1 MAIITPKVQRIIDW
15 RESMSVMDEEMFFDI
30 MRMYLGELKTP
41 YNKQNLI
48 EGLSSFLR
56 KKENRDTLVSLLG
69 SGDLKILTVVKNIR
83 GCTAKKILAFIEGK
97 VQNPR
102 FLNDLNEHL
111 INLQER
117 LILYT
122 FTDKD
127 SGNKELRINP
137 MLEDDLLPLL
147 QTEILFE
154 QPGQETQ
161 AETDSFANKPQ
172 PPLLPQSACSLSPQF
187 LASFCSF
194 AISHPDLCKND
205 GSLKKHSLTEMQEV
219 FEGLGKSCLEKLTA
233 AFINLSIFCA
243 LEKGISV
250 DLDRLEN
257 FAAMEEKA
265 QYIYLATASVAHFP
279 RKTMQVNAQ
288 IFFCTLY
295 AIPTSGCTLV
305 QLTQLFL
312 LEKEK
317 VSGETASRFGRIL
330 SSASSGSAASASSS
344 ATSSSS
350 ATGPSGGESSL
361 LAELTDGNLVKALA
375 ESALEFS
382 LLCVC
387 GKDAEGNPLY
397 KRSSF
402 FNEETN
408 AASSNT
414 KVLSIDSAFS
424 VTLLPGLNL
433 HELLPFVHFMQIK
446 HYDTAAVFEINRAC
460 AIRAFDAG
468 FTPEK
473 ISLLLE
479 KHSSYKIQQNIQIS
493 LEEWYSSYKSAFLYK
508 GYVLKVKEEN
518 AQFIKNN
525 PVLSPYIM
533 EELSAGVFFLSFAD
547 DAKAQN
553 IIAKS
558 GLDFIGNMKLAPGQ
572 NRTLA
577 FLPLD
582 EPEKKIES
590 KEKKAP
596 VHKVDKDRQ
605 KAILDEL
612 KLQLDGMNLPLD
624 QKEGLLDRINRRI
637 VLNKSQLVGESV
649 RFEKVEAGGMDYTGK
664 IHVIESAIQNGGI
677 LEVVLDS
684 GNSVAGKP
692 VELNKKAPNAQL
704 ILELSSS
711 GEKICIPVSSAV
723 RIKKT
728 RRLLNLD

>member
-1 MAIITPKVQRIIDW
+1 MMAVITPKVQRIIDW

-41 YNKQNLI
+41 YNKQKLI

-69 SGDLKILTVVKNIR
+69 SGDLKILTLVKNIR
-83 GCTAKKILAFIEGK
+83 GCTAKKILTFMEGK

-117 LILYT
+117 LILYS

-127 SGNKELRINP
+127 SGTKELRINP

-154 QPGQETQ
+154 QSGQELNAGQDLQVNTLQ
-161 AETDSFANKPQ
+161 EKSQ
-172 PPLLPQSACSLSPQF
+172 QPLLPQSACSLSPQF

-219 FEGLGKSCLEKLTA
+219 FKGLGKSCLEKLTA
-233 AFINLSIFCA
+233 AFMNLSIFCA

-265 QYIYLATASVAHFP
+265 QYLYLVTASVAHFP

-295 AIPTSGCTLV
+295 AIPASGCTLV

-317 VSGETASRFGRIL
+317 VSGETSSRFGRIL
-330 SSASSGSAASASSS
+330 SSAASGSAA
-344 ATSSSS
+344 TSSSL
-350 ATGPSGGESSL
+350 ASGGESSL
-361 LAELTDGNLVKALA
+361 PPELTDGNLVKALA
-375 ESALEFS
+375 EAALEFS
-382 LLCVC
+382 ILCVC
-387 GKDAEGNPLY
+387 GKDLEGNPLY

-402 FNEETN
+402 FDEEKNAN
-408 AASSNT
+408 AANT

-479 KHSSYKIQQNIQIS
+479 KYSSYKIQQNIQIS
-493 LEEWYSSYKSAFLYK
+493 LEEWFSSYKSASLYK
-508 GYVLKVKEEN
+508 GYVLKVKEE
-518 AQFIKNN
+518 
-525 PVLSPYIM
+525 
-533 EELSAGVFFLSFAD
+533 
-547 DAKAQN
+547 
-553 IIAKS
+553 
-558 GLDFIGNMKLAPGQ
+558 
-572 NRTLA
+572 
-577 FLPLD
+577 
-582 EPEKKIES
+582 
-590 KEKKAP
+590 
-596 VHKVDKDRQ
+596 
-605 KAILDEL
+605 
-612 KLQLDGMNLPLD
+612 
-624 QKEGLLDRINRRI
+624 
-637 VLNKSQLVGESV
+637 
-649 RFEKVEAGGMDYTGK
+649 
-664 IHVIESAIQNGGI
+664 
-677 LEVVLDS
+677 
-684 GNSVAGKP
+684 
-692 VELNKKAPNAQL
+692 
-704 ILELSSS
+704 
-711 GEKICIPVSSAV
+711 
-723 RIKKT
+723 
-728 RRLLNLD
+728 

>member
-1 MAIITPKVQRIIDW
+1 MAVITPKVQRIIDW
-15 RESMSVMDEEMFFDI
+15 RESMATMDEVMFFDI
-30 MRMYLGELKTP
+30 MRMYLGEIKTP
-41 YNKQNLI
+41 YNKQKLI
-48 EGLSSFLR
+48 EDLSSFLR
-56 KKENRDTLVSLLG
+56 KKENRETLISLLG
-69 SGDLKILTVVKNIR
+69 SGDLKILTIVKTVR
-83 GCTAKKILAFIEGK
+83 DCTVSKILSFMEAKSQGA
-97 VQNPR
+97 R
-102 FLNDLNEHL
+102 FPNDLNEHI

-117 LILYT
+117 LILFS

-127 SGNKELRINP
+127 SGANELRINP
-137 MLEDDLLPLL
+137 LLEDELDPLL
-147 QTEILFE
+147 QTDILFSGSE
-154 QPGQETQ
+154 KAGLED
-161 AETDSFANKPQ
+161 EKPNS
-172 PPLLPQSACSLSPQF
+172 PLQKGAGESASTPCTLSPQF

-205 GSLKKHSLTEMQEV
+205 GSLKKHSLAEMQEV
-219 FEGLGKSCLEKLTA
+219 FRGLGKSCLEKLTA
-233 AFINLSIFCA
+233 AFTNLSIFCA

-250 DLDRLEN
+250 DLDRLES
-257 FAAMEEKA
+257 FASMEEKA
-265 QYIYLATASVAHFP
+265 QYLYLATASVAHFP
-279 RKTMQVNAQ
+279 RKTMQMNAQ

-295 AIPTSGCTLV
+295 AIPSSGCTLV

-317 VSGETASRFGRIL
+317 VAGETAGRFGRIL
-330 SSASSGSAASASSS
+330 FSAASS
-344 ATSSSS
+344 A
-350 ATGPSGGESSL
+350 APGNESSL
-361 LAELTDGNLVKALA
+361 PPELTDGSLVKALA
-375 ESALEFS
+375 DSALEFS

-387 GKDAEGNPLY
+387 GKDLDGNTLY

-402 FNEETN
+402 FDEEKN
-408 AASSNT
+408 AGSSST

-433 HELLPFVHFMQIK
+433 QELLPFIYFMQIK
-446 HYDTAAVFEINRAC
+446 HYDTAAVFEINRSG

-479 KHSSYKIQQNIQIS
+479 KYSSYKIQQNIQIS
-493 LEEWYSSYKSAFLYK
+493 LEEWYSSYKSASLYK

-525 PVLSPYIM
+525 PVLSPYIA

-547 DAKAQN
+547 DAKAQTV
-553 IIAKS
+553 IEKS

-572 NRTLA
+572 NRMLS

-590 KEKKAP
+590 KEKKEA
-596 VHKVDKDRQ
+596 VHKVDRDRQ
-605 KAILDEL
+605 KEILDAL
-612 KLQLDGMNLPLD
+612 KKELDGMNLHQD
-624 QKEGLLDRINRRI
+624 QREGLLDRINRKI

-677 LEVVLDS
+677 LEVELDGGQS
-684 GNSVAGKP
+684 LAGKP
-692 VELNKKAPNAQL
+692 LDLNKKTSDAKPGAL
-704 ILELSSS
+704 LLMELSSS

>member
-1 MAIITPKVQRIIDW
+1 
-15 RESMSVMDEEMFFDI
+15 
-30 MRMYLGELKTP
+30 
-41 YNKQNLI
+41 
-48 EGLSSFLR
+48 
-56 KKENRDTLVSLLG
+56 LV
-69 SGDLKILTVVKNIR
+69 
-83 GCTAKKILAFIEGK
+83 
-97 VQNPR
+97 
-102 FLNDLNEHL
+102 
-111 INLQER
+111 
-117 LILYT
+117 
-122 FTDKD
+122 
-127 SGNKELRINP
+127 
-137 MLEDDLLPLL
+137 
-147 QTEILFE
+147 
-154 QPGQETQ
+154 
-161 AETDSFANKPQ
+161 
-172 PPLLPQSACSLSPQF
+172 
-187 LASFCSF
+187 
-194 AISHPDLCKND
+194 
-205 GSLKKHSLTEMQEV
+205 
-219 FEGLGKSCLEKLTA
+219 
-233 AFINLSIFCA
+233 
-243 LEKGISV
+243 
-250 DLDRLEN
+250 
-257 FAAMEEKA
+257 
-265 QYIYLATASVAHFP
+265 TASVAHFP

-295 AIPTSGCTLV
+295 AIPSSGCTLV

-317 VSGETASRFGRIL
+317 VAGETSSRFGRIL
-330 SSASSGSAASASSS
+330 SSAASGSAA
-344 ATSSSS
+344 TSPSL
-350 ATGPSGGESSL
+350 ASGGESSL
-361 LAELTDGNLVKALA
+361 PPELTDGNLVKALA
-375 ESALEFS
+375 EAALEFS
-382 LLCVC
+382 ILCVC
-387 GKDAEGNPLY
+387 GKDLEGNPLY

-402 FNEETN
+402 FDEETN

-479 KHSSYKIQQNIQIS
+479 KYSSYKIQQNIQIS
-493 LEEWYSSYKSAFLYK
+493 LEEWFSSYKSASLYK

-525 PVLSPYIM
+525 PLLSPYIM

-547 DAKAQN
+547 DAKAQS

-596 VHKVDKDRQ
+596 VHRVDKEKQ

-612 KLQLDGMNLPLD
+612 KSELDGMNLPQD

-677 LEVVLDS
+677 LEAALDS
-684 GNSVAGKP
+684 GNSVAGRP

>member
-1 MAIITPKVQRIIDW
+1 MMAIITPKVQRIIDW

-317 VSGETASRFGRIL
+317 VAGETAGRFGRIL
-330 SSASSGSAASASSS
+330 SSAASSAAP
-344 ATSSSS
+344 
-350 ATGPSGGESSL
+350 GNESSL
-361 LAELTDGNLVKALA
+361 PPELTDGSLVKALA
-375 ESALEFS
+375 DSALEFS

-387 GKDAEGNPLY
+387 GKDLDGNTLY

-402 FNEETN
+402 FDEEKN
-408 AASSNT
+408 AGSSST

-433 HELLPFVHFMQIK
+433 HELLPFIHFMQIK

-493 LEEWYSSYKSAFLYK
+493 LEEWFSSYKSASLYK

-553 IIAKS
+553 VIAKS

-582 EPEKKIES
+582 EPEKKNES

-612 KLQLDGMNLPLD
+612 KSQLDGMNLPLD

-677 LEVVLDS
+677 LEVALDS

>member
-1 MAIITPKVQRIIDW
+1 MMAVITPKVQRIIDW

-41 YNKQNLI
+41 YNKQKLI

-69 SGDLKILTVVKNIR
+69 SGDLKILTLVKNIR
-83 GCTAKKILAFIEGK
+83 GCTAKKILTFMEGK

-117 LILYT
+117 LILYS

-127 SGNKELRINP
+127 SGTKELRINP

-154 QPGQETQ
+154 QPGQELQ

-219 FEGLGKSCLEKLTA
+219 FKGLGKSCLEKLTA
-233 AFINLSIFCA
+233 AFMNLSIFCA

-265 QYIYLATASVAHFP
+265 QYLYLVTASVAHFP

-295 AIPTSGCTLV
+295 AIPASGCTLV

-317 VSGETASRFGRIL
+317 VAGETSSRFGRIL
-330 SSASSGSAASASSS
+330 SSAASGST
-344 ATSSSS
+344 ATSPSL
-350 ATGPSGGESSL
+350 ASGGESSL

-375 ESALEFS
+375 EAALEFS
-382 LLCVC
+382 ILCVC
-387 GKDAEGNPLY
+387 GKDLEGNPLY

-402 FNEETN
+402 FDEEKNAN
-408 AASSNT
+408 AANT
-414 KVLSIDSAFS
+414 NVLSIDSAFS

-479 KHSSYKIQQNIQIS
+479 KYSSYKIQQNIQIS
-493 LEEWYSSYKSAFLYK
+493 LEEWFSSYKSASLYK

-525 PVLSPYIM
+525 PLLSPYIM

-547 DAKAQN
+547 DAKAQS

-596 VHKVDKDRQ
+596 VHKVDKDKQ

-612 KLQLDGMNLPLD
+612 KSELDGMNLPLD

-677 LEVVLDS
+677 LEVALDS
-684 GNSVAGKP
+684 GNSVAGRP
-692 VELNKKAPNAQL
+692 AELNKKAPNAQL

>member
-1 MAIITPKVQRIIDW
+1 MAVITPKVQRIIDW

-41 YNKQNLI
+41 YNKQKLI

-69 SGDLKILTVVKNIR
+69 SGDLKILTLVKNIR
-83 GCTAKKILAFIEGK
+83 GCTAKKILTFMEGK

-117 LILYT
+117 LILYS

-127 SGNKELRINP
+127 SGTKELRINP

-154 QPGQETQ
+154 QSGQELQ

-233 AFINLSIFCA
+233 AFMNLSIFCA

-265 QYIYLATASVAHFP
+265 QYLYLVTASVAHFP

-295 AIPTSGCTLV
+295 AIPASGCTLV

-317 VSGETASRFGRIL
+317 VSGETSSRFGRIL
-330 SSASSGSAASASSS
+330 SSAASGSAA
-344 ATSSSS
+344 TSPSL
-350 ATGPSGGESSL
+350 ASGGESSL
-361 LAELTDGNLVKALA
+361 PPELTDGNLVKALA
-375 ESALEFS
+375 EAALEFS
-382 LLCVC
+382 ILCVC
-387 GKDAEGNPLY
+387 GKDLEGNPLY

-402 FNEETN
+402 FDEEKN
-408 AASSNT
+408 VGSSNT

-479 KHSSYKIQQNIQIS
+479 KYSSYKIQQNIQIS
-493 LEEWYSSYKSAFLYK
+493 LEEWFSSYKSASLYK

-525 PVLSPYIM
+525 PILSPYIM

-547 DAKAQN
+547 DARAQS

-596 VHKVDKDRQ
+596 VHKVDKDKQ

-612 KLQLDGMNLPLD
+612 KSELDGMNLPLD

-677 LEVVLDS
+677 LEVALDS
-684 GNSVAGKP
+684 GNSVAGRP
-692 VELNKKAPNAQL
+692 AELNKKAPNAQL

>member
-1 MAIITPKVQRIIDW
+1 MAVITPKVQRIIDW

-41 YNKQNLI
+41 YNKQKLI

-69 SGDLKILTVVKNIR
+69 SGDLKILTLVKNIR
-83 GCTAKKILAFIEGK
+83 GCTAKKILTFMEGK

-117 LILYT
+117 LILYS

-127 SGNKELRINP
+127 SGTKELRINP

-154 QPGQETQ
+154 QPGQELQ

-219 FEGLGKSCLEKLTA
+219 FKGLGKSCLEKLTA
-233 AFINLSIFCA
+233 AFMNLSIFCA

-265 QYIYLATASVAHFP
+265 QYLYLVTASVAHFP

-295 AIPTSGCTLV
+295 AIPASGCTLV

-317 VSGETASRFGRIL
+317 VAGETSSRFGRIL
-330 SSASSGSAASASSS
+330 SSAASGST
-344 ATSSSS
+344 ATSPSL
-350 ATGPSGGESSL
+350 ASGGESSL

-375 ESALEFS
+375 EAALEFS
-382 LLCVC
+382 ILCVC
-387 GKDAEGNPLY
+387 GKDLEGNPLY

-402 FNEETN
+402 FDEEKNAN
-408 AASSNT
+408 AANT
-414 KVLSIDSAFS
+414 NVLSIDSAFS

-479 KHSSYKIQQNIQIS
+479 KYSSYKIQQNIQIS
-493 LEEWYSSYKSAFLYK
+493 LEEWFSSYKSASLYK

-525 PVLSPYIM
+525 PLLSPYIM

-547 DAKAQN
+547 DAKAQS

-596 VHKVDKDRQ
+596 VHKVDKDKQ

-612 KLQLDGMNLPLD
+612 KSELDGMNLPLD

-677 LEVVLDS
+677 LEVALDS
-684 GNSVAGKP
+684 GNSVAGRP
-692 VELNKKAPNAQL
+692 AELNKKAPNAQL

>member
-1 MAIITPKVQRIIDW
+1 MMNISPRAQSIIDW
-15 RESMSVMDEEMFFDI
+15 RESMATMNEVMFFDI
-30 MRMYLGELKTP
+30 MRMYLGEIKTP
-41 YNKQNLI
+41 YNKQKLI
-48 EGLSSFLR
+48 EELSSFLR

-69 SGDLKILTVVKNIR
+69 TGDLKILTVVKNIR
-83 GCTAKKILAFIEGK
+83 NCTAKKILSFIEGK
-97 VQNPR
+97 VQNSK
-102 FLNDLNEHL
+102 FLNDLNEHI

-117 LILYT
+117 LILFN

-127 SGNKELRINP
+127 SGSTELRINP
-137 MLEDDLLPLL
+137 MLDDELLPLL
-147 QTEILFE
+147 QTDILFE
-154 QPGQETQ
+154 QP
-161 AETDSFANKPQ
+161 TDSATDSSVNSAQ
-172 PPLLPQSACSLSPQF
+172 AADTSTDLPQEMQTGQSLQSSCSLSPQF

-219 FEGLGKSCLEKLTA
+219 FRGLGKSCLEKLTA
-233 AFINLSIFCA
+233 AFTNLSIFCA
-243 LEKGISV
+243 MEKGSSV

-257 FAAMEEKA
+257 FATMEEKS
-265 QYIYLATASVAHFP
+265 QYVYLATASVAHFP
-279 RKTMQVNAQ
+279 RKTMQMNAQ

-295 AIPTSGCTLV
+295 AIPNSGCTLV

-317 VSGETASRFGRIL
+317 VAGETASRFGRIL
-330 SSASSGSAASASSS
+330 SSASASSS
-344 ATSSSS
+344 AGDET
-350 ATGPSGGESSL
+350 SL
-361 LAELTDGNLVKALA
+361 LAELTDGSLVKALVDA
-375 ESALEFS
+375 ALEFS
-382 LLCVC
+382 LLSVC
-387 GKDAEGNPLY
+387 GKDLEGNTLY

-402 FNEETN
+402 FDEEKNT
-408 AASSNT
+408 ASSNA

-424 VTLLPGLNL
+424 VTLLPGLSL
-433 HELLPFVHFMQIK
+433 YELLPFVHFMQIK
-446 HYDTAAVFEINRAC
+446 HYDTAAVFEINRSC
-460 AIRAFDAG
+460 AIRAFDSG

-479 KHSSYKIQQNIQIS
+479 KYSSYKIQQNIRIS
-493 LEEWYSSYKSAFLYK
+493 LEEWFSSYKSASLYK

-525 PVLSPYIM
+525 PVLSPYIT
-533 EELSAGVFFLSFAD
+533 EELSAGVFFLAFTD
-547 DAKAQN
+547 DVKAQA

-558 GLDFIGNMKLAPGQ
+558 GLDFIGNMKLAPSQ

-590 KEKKAP
+590 KEKKEI
-596 VHKVDKDRQ
+596 VHKVDREKQ
-605 KAILDEL
+605 KEILDALKSEL
-612 KLQLDGMNLPLD
+612 EEMNLPQD
-624 QKEGLLDRINRRI
+624 QKEGLLDRINRKI

-677 LEVVLDS
+677 LEVELD
-684 GNSVAGKP
+684 GGQSVAGRP
-692 VELNKKAPNAQL
+692 LDLNKKTHGAQL
-704 ILELSSS
+704 LLEISSS
-711 GEKICIPVSSAV
+711 GENICIPVSSAV

>member
-1 MAIITPKVQRIIDW
+1 MAVITPKVQRIIDW

-41 YNKQNLI
+41 YNKQKLI

-69 SGDLKILTVVKNIR
+69 SGDLKILTLVKNIR
-83 GCTAKKILAFIEGK
+83 GCTAKKILTFIEGK

-117 LILYT
+117 LILYS

-127 SGNKELRINP
+127 SGTKELRINP

-154 QPGQETQ
+154 QSGQELNAGQDLQVNTLQ
-161 AETDSFANKPQ
+161 EKSQ
-172 PPLLPQSACSLSPQF
+172 RPLLPQSACSLSPQF

-219 FEGLGKSCLEKLTA
+219 FKGLGKSCLEKLTA
-233 AFINLSIFCA
+233 AFMNLSIFCA

-265 QYIYLATASVAHFP
+265 QYLYLVTASVAHFP

-295 AIPTSGCTLV
+295 AIPSSGCTLV

-317 VSGETASRFGRIL
+317 VSGETSSRFGRIL
-330 SSASSGSAASASSS
+330 SSAASGSAA
-344 ATSSSS
+344 TSSSL
-350 ATGPSGGESSL
+350 ASGGESSL
-361 LAELTDGNLVKALA
+361 PPELTDGNLVKALA
-375 ESALEFS
+375 EAALEFS
-382 LLCVC
+382 ILCVC
-387 GKDAEGNPLY
+387 GKDLEGNPLY

-402 FNEETN
+402 FDEEKNAN
-408 AASSNT
+408 AANT

-479 KHSSYKIQQNIQIS
+479 KYSSYKIQQNIQIS
-493 LEEWYSSYKSAFLYK
+493 LEEWFSSYKSASLYK

-525 PVLSPYIM
+525 PLLSPYIM

-558 GLDFIGNMKLAPGQ
+558 G
-572 NRTLA
+572 
-577 FLPLD
+577 
-582 EPEKKIES
+582 
-590 KEKKAP
+590 
-596 VHKVDKDRQ
+596 
-605 KAILDEL
+605 
-612 KLQLDGMNLPLD
+612 
-624 QKEGLLDRINRRI
+624 
-637 VLNKSQLVGESV
+637 
-649 RFEKVEAGGMDYTGK
+649 
-664 IHVIESAIQNGGI
+664 
-677 LEVVLDS
+677 
-684 GNSVAGKP
+684 
-692 VELNKKAPNAQL
+692 
-704 ILELSSS
+704 
-711 GEKICIPVSSAV
+711 
-723 RIKKT
+723 
-728 RRLLNLD
+728 

>member
-1 MAIITPKVQRIIDW
+1 MAVITPKVQRIIDW
-15 RESMSVMDEEMFFDI
+15 RESMATMDEVMFFDI
-30 MRMYLGELKTP
+30 MRMYLGEIKTP
-41 YNKQNLI
+41 YNKQKLI
-48 EGLSSFLR
+48 EDLSSFLR
-56 KKENRDTLVSLLG
+56 KKENRETLVSLLG
-69 SGDLKILTVVKNIR
+69 SGDLKILTIVKTVR
-83 GCTAKKILAFIEGK
+83 DCTVSKILSFMETKSQGK
-97 VQNPR
+97 R
-102 FLNDLNEHL
+102 FPNDLNEH
-111 INLQER
+111 ITNLQER
-117 LILYT
+117 LIL
-122 FTDKD
+122 FSFADKD
-127 SGNKELRINP
+127 SGAMELRINP
-137 MLEDDLLPLL
+137 LLEDELDPLL
-147 QTEILFE
+147 QTDILFSDSE
-154 QPGQETQ
+154 KAVPQ
-161 AETDSFANKPQ
+161 AEKPNSPVQ
-172 PPLLPQSACSLSPQF
+172 KGERESASSLFKAPCTLSPQF

-205 GSLKKHSLTEMQEV
+205 GSLKKHGLTEMQEV

-233 AFINLSIFCA
+233 AFMNLSIFCA

-265 QYIYLATASVAHFP
+265 QYLYLVTASVAHFP
-279 RKTMQVNAQ
+279 RKTMQMNAQ

-295 AIPTSGCTLV
+295 AIPSTGCTLV

-317 VSGETASRFGRIL
+317 VSGETSSRFGRIL
-330 SSASSGSAASASSS
+330 SSAASGSAA
-344 ATSSSS
+344 TSPSL
-350 ATGPSGGESSL
+350 ASGGESSL

-375 ESALEFS
+375 EAALEFS
-382 LLCVC
+382 ILCVC
-387 GKDAEGNPLY
+387 GKDLEGNPLY

-402 FNEETN
+402 FDEEKNAN
-408 AASSNT
+408 AANT

-479 KHSSYKIQQNIQIS
+479 KYSSYKIQQNIQIS
-493 LEEWYSSYKSAFLYK
+493 LEEWFSSYKSASLYK

-525 PVLSPYIM
+525 PLLSPYIM

-547 DAKAQN
+547 DAKAQS

-558 GLDFIGNMKLAPGQ
+558 GLDFIGNMKLAPSQ
-572 NRTLA
+572 NRTLS

-596 VHKVDKDRQ
+596 VHKVDKDKQ

-612 KLQLDGMNLPLD
+612 KSELDGMNLPLD

-677 LEVVLDS
+677 LEVELDGGQS
-684 GNSVAGKP
+684 LAGKP
-692 VELNKKAPNAQL
+692 LDLNKKNPGAEPGAQL
-704 ILELSSS
+704 LMELSAS

>member
-1 MAIITPKVQRIIDW
+1 MAVITPKVQRIIDW

-41 YNKQNLI
+41 YNKQKLI

-69 SGDLKILTVVKNIR
+69 SGDLKILTLVKNIR
-83 GCTAKKILAFIEGK
+83 DCTAKKILTFIEGK

-117 LILYT
+117 LILYS

-127 SGNKELRINP
+127 SGTKELRINP

-154 QPGQETQ
+154 QSGQELQ
-161 AETDSFANKPQ
+161 AETDSFANKSQ
-172 PPLLPQSACSLSPQF
+172 QPLLPQSACSLSPQF

-265 QYIYLATASVAHFP
+265 QYLYLVTASVAHFP

-295 AIPTSGCTLV
+295 AIPASGCTLV

-317 VSGETASRFGRIL
+317 VSGETSSRFGRIL
-330 SSASSGSAASASSS
+330 SSAASGSAATNPSLA
-344 ATSSSS
+344 
-350 ATGPSGGESSL
+350 SGGESSL
-361 LAELTDGNLVKALA
+361 PPELTDGNLVKALA
-375 ESALEFS
+375 EAALEFS
-382 LLCVC
+382 ILCVC
-387 GKDAEGNPLY
+387 GKDLEGNPLY

-402 FNEETN
+402 FDEETN

-479 KHSSYKIQQNIQIS
+479 KYSSYKIQQNIQIS
-493 LEEWYSSYKSAFLYK
+493 LEEWFSSYKSASLYK

-525 PVLSPYIM
+525 PLLSPYIM

-547 DAKAQN
+547 DAKAQS

-596 VHKVDKDRQ
+596 VHKVDKEKQ

-612 KLQLDGMNLPLD
+612 KSELDGMNLPQD

-677 LEVVLDS
+677 LEVALDS
-684 GNSVAGKP
+684 GNSVAGRP
-692 VELNKKAPNAQL
+692 AELNKKAPNAQL

>member
-1 MAIITPKVQRIIDW
+1 MNISPRAQSIIDW
-15 RESMSVMDEEMFFDI
+15 RESMATMNEVMFFDI
-30 MRMYLGELKTP
+30 MRMYLGEIKTP
-41 YNKQNLI
+41 YNKQKLI
-48 EGLSSFLR
+48 EELSSFLR

-69 SGDLKILTVVKNIR
+69 TGDLKILTVVKNIR
-83 GCTAKKILAFIEGK
+83 NCTAKKILSFIEGK
-97 VQNPR
+97 VQNSK
-102 FLNDLNEHL
+102 FLNDLNEHI

-117 LILYT
+117 LILFN

-127 SGNKELRINP
+127 SGSTELRINP
-137 MLEDDLLPLL
+137 MLDDELLPLL
-147 QTEILFE
+147 QTDILFE
-154 QPGQETQ
+154 QP
-161 AETDSFANKPQ
+161 TDSATDSSVNSAQ
-172 PPLLPQSACSLSPQF
+172 AADTSTDLPQEMQTGQSLQSSCSLSPQF

-219 FEGLGKSCLEKLTA
+219 FRGLGKSCLEKLTA
-233 AFINLSIFCA
+233 AFTNLSIFCA
-243 LEKGISV
+243 MEKGSSV

-257 FAAMEEKA
+257 FATMEEKS
-265 QYIYLATASVAHFP
+265 QYVYLATASVAHFP
-279 RKTMQVNAQ
+279 RKTMQMNAQ

-295 AIPTSGCTLV
+295 AIPNSGCTLV

-317 VSGETASRFGRIL
+317 VAGETASRFGRIL
-330 SSASSGSAASASSS
+330 SSASASSS
-344 ATSSSS
+344 AGDET
-350 ATGPSGGESSL
+350 SL
-361 LAELTDGNLVKALA
+361 LAELTDGSLVKALVDA
-375 ESALEFS
+375 ALEFS
-382 LLCVC
+382 LLSVC
-387 GKDAEGNPLY
+387 GKDLEGNTLY

-402 FNEETN
+402 FDEEKNT
-408 AASSNT
+408 ASSNA

-424 VTLLPGLNL
+424 VTLLPGLSL
-433 HELLPFVHFMQIK
+433 YELLPFVHFMQIK
-446 HYDTAAVFEINRAC
+446 HYDTAAVFEINRSC
-460 AIRAFDAG
+460 AIRAFDSG

-479 KHSSYKIQQNIQIS
+479 KYSSYKIQQNIRIS
-493 LEEWYSSYKSAFLYK
+493 LEEWFSSYKSASLYK

-525 PVLSPYIM
+525 PVLSPYIT
-533 EELSAGVFFLSFAD
+533 EELSAGVFFLAFTD
-547 DAKAQN
+547 DVKAQT

-558 GLDFIGNMKLAPGQ
+558 GLDFIGNMKLAPSQ

-590 KEKKAP
+590 KEKKEI
-596 VHKVDKDRQ
+596 VHKVDREKQ
-605 KAILDEL
+605 KEILDALKSEL
-612 KLQLDGMNLPLD
+612 EEMNLPQD
-624 QKEGLLDRINRRI
+624 QKEGLLDRINRKI

-677 LEVVLDS
+677 LEVELD
-684 GNSVAGKP
+684 GGQSVAGRP
-692 VELNKKAPNAQL
+692 LDLNKKTHGAQL
-704 ILELSSS
+704 LLEISSS
-711 GEKICIPVSSAV
+711 GENICIPVSSAV

>member
-1 MAIITPKVQRIIDW
+1 MAVITPKVQRIIDW

-41 YNKQNLI
+41 YNKQKLI

-56 KKENRDTLVSLLG
+56 KQENRDTLVSLLG
-69 SGDLKILTVVKNIR
+69 SGDLKILTLVKNIR
-83 GCTAKKILAFIEGK
+83 GCTAKKIFTFIEGK

-117 LILYT
+117 LILYS

-127 SGNKELRINP
+127 SGTKELRINP

-154 QPGQETQ
+154 QSGQELNAGQ
-161 AETDSFANKPQ
+161 DSQSEKNSLQEKSQ
-172 PPLLPQSACSLSPQF
+172 QPLLPQSACSLSPQF

-219 FEGLGKSCLEKLTA
+219 FKGLGKSCLEKLTA
-233 AFINLSIFCA
+233 AFMNLSIFCA

-265 QYIYLATASVAHFP
+265 QYLYLVTASVAHFP

-295 AIPTSGCTLV
+295 AIPASGCTLV

-317 VSGETASRFGRIL
+317 VSGETSSRFGRIL
-330 SSASSGSAASASSS
+330 SSAASGSAASSPSLA
-344 ATSSSS
+344 
-350 ATGPSGGESSL
+350 SGGESSL
-361 LAELTDGNLVKALA
+361 PPELTDGNLVKALA
-375 ESALEFS
+375 EAALEFS
-382 LLCVC
+382 ILCVC
-387 GKDAEGNPLY
+387 GKDLEGNPLY
-397 KRSSF
+397 KRSNF
-402 FNEETN
+402 FDEEKN
-408 AASSNT
+408 VGSSNT

-479 KHSSYKIQQNIQIS
+479 KYSSYKIQQNIQIS
-493 LEEWYSSYKSAFLYK
+493 LEEWFSSYKSASLYK

-525 PVLSPYIM
+525 PLLSPYIM

-547 DAKAQN
+547 DAKAQS

-582 EPEKKIES
+582 KPEKKIES

-596 VHKVDKDRQ
+596 VHKVDKDKQ

-612 KLQLDGMNLPLD
+612 KSELDGMNLPQD

-677 LEVVLDS
+677 LEVALDS
-684 GNSVAGKP
+684 GNSVAGRP
-692 VELNKKAPNAQL
+692 AELNKKAPNAQL

>member
-1 MAIITPKVQRIIDW
+1 MAVITPKVQRIIDW

-41 YNKQNLI
+41 YNKQKLI

-69 SGDLKILTVVKNIR
+69 SGDLKILTLVKNIR
-83 GCTAKKILAFIEGK
+83 SCTAKKILTFMEGK

-117 LILYT
+117 LILYS

-127 SGNKELRINP
+127 SGTKELRINP

-154 QPGQETQ
+154 QSGQELNAGQ
-161 AETDSFANKPQ
+161 DSQSEKNSLQEKSQ
-172 PPLLPQSACSLSPQF
+172 QPLLPQSACSLSPQF

-233 AFINLSIFCA
+233 AFMNLSIFCA

-265 QYIYLATASVAHFP
+265 QYLYLVTASVAHFP

-295 AIPTSGCTLV
+295 AIPASGCTLV

-317 VSGETASRFGRIL
+317 VSGETSSRFGRIL
-330 SSASSGSAASASSS
+330 SSAASGSAA
-344 ATSSSS
+344 TSPSL
-350 ATGPSGGESSL
+350 ASGGESSL
-361 LAELTDGNLVKALA
+361 PPELTDGNLVKALA
-375 ESALEFS
+375 EAALEFS
-382 LLCVC
+382 ILCVC
-387 GKDAEGNPLY
+387 GKDLEGNPLY
-397 KRSSF
+397 KMSSF
-402 FNEETN
+402 FDEEKN
-408 AASSNT
+408 VGSSNT

-479 KHSSYKIQQNIQIS
+479 KYSSYKIQQNIQIS
-493 LEEWYSSYKSAFLYK
+493 LEEWFSSYKSASLYK

-525 PVLSPYIM
+525 PLLSPYIM

-547 DAKAQN
+547 DAKAQS

-558 GLDFIGNMKLAPGQ
+558 GLDFIGSMKLAPDQ

-596 VHKVDKDRQ
+596 VHKVDKDKQ
-605 KAILDEL
+605 KTILDEL
-612 KLQLDGMNLPLD
+612 KSELDGMNLPLD

-677 LEVVLDS
+677 LEVALDS
-684 GNSVAGKP
+684 GNSVAGRP
-692 VELNKKAPNAQL
+692 AELNKKAPNAQL

>member
-317 VSGETASRFGRIL
+317 VAGETAGRFGRIL
-330 SSASSGSAASASSS
+330 SSAASSAAP
-344 ATSSSS
+344 
-350 ATGPSGGESSL
+350 GNESSL
-361 LAELTDGNLVKALA
+361 PPELTDGSLVKALA
-375 ESALEFS
+375 DSALEFS

-387 GKDAEGNPLY
+387 GKDLDGNTLY

-402 FNEETN
+402 FDEEKN
-408 AASSNT
+408 AGSSST

-433 HELLPFVHFMQIK
+433 HELLPFIHFMQIK

-493 LEEWYSSYKSAFLYK
+493 LEEWFSSYKSASLYK

-553 IIAKS
+553 VIAKS

-582 EPEKKIES
+582 EPEKKNES

-612 KLQLDGMNLPLD
+612 KSQLDGMNLPLD

-677 LEVVLDS
+677 LEVALDS

>member
-1 MAIITPKVQRIIDW
+1 MAVITPKAQRIIDW
-15 RESMSVMDEEMFFDI
+15 RESMATMDEVMFFDI
-30 MRMYLGELKTP
+30 MRMYLGEIKTP
-41 YNKQNLI
+41 YNKQKLI
-48 EGLSSFLR
+48 EDLSSFLR
-56 KKENRDTLVSLLG
+56 KKENRETLVSLLG
-69 SGDLKILTVVKNIR
+69 SGDLKILTIVKTVR
-83 GCTAKKILAFIEGK
+83 DCTVSKILSFMETKSQGK
-97 VQNPR
+97 R
-102 FLNDLNEHL
+102 FPNDLNEH
-111 INLQER
+111 ITNLQER
-117 LILYT
+117 LIL
-122 FTDKD
+122 FSFADKD
-127 SGNKELRINP
+127 SGAMELRINP
-137 MLEDDLLPLL
+137 LLEDELDPLL
-147 QTEILFE
+147 QTDFLFS
-154 QPGQETQ
+154 
-161 AETDSFANKPQ
+161 DSEKAVPQDEKPNSPVQ
-172 PPLLPQSACSLSPQF
+172 KGEGESASLLFKAPCTLSPQF

-233 AFINLSIFCA
+233 AFMNLSIFCA

-265 QYIYLATASVAHFP
+265 QYLYLVTASVAHFP

-295 AIPTSGCTLV
+295 AIPASGCTLV

-317 VSGETASRFGRIL
+317 VAGETSSRFGRIL
-330 SSASSGSAASASSS
+330 SSAASGSAA
-344 ATSSSS
+344 TSPSL
-350 ATGPSGGESSL
+350 ASGGESSL
-361 LAELTDGNLVKALA
+361 PPELTDGNLVKALA
-375 ESALEFS
+375 EAALEFS
-382 LLCVC
+382 ILCVC
-387 GKDAEGNPLY
+387 GKDLEGNPLY

-402 FNEETN
+402 FDEEKN
-408 AASSNT
+408 ANVANT

-479 KHSSYKIQQNIQIS
+479 KYSSYKIQQNIQIS
-493 LEEWYSSYKSAFLYK
+493 LEEWFSSYKSASLYK

-525 PVLSPYIM
+525 PLLSPYIM

-547 DAKAQN
+547 DAKAQS

-596 VHKVDKDRQ
+596 VHKVDKEKQ

-612 KLQLDGMNLPLD
+612 KSELDGMNLPQD

-677 LEVVLDS
+677 LEVALDS
-684 GNSVAGKP
+684 GNSVAGRP

>member
-1 MAIITPKVQRIIDW
+1 MAVITPKVQRIIDW

-41 YNKQNLI
+41 YNKQKLI

-69 SGDLKILTVVKNIR
+69 SGDLKILTLVKNIR
-83 GCTAKKILAFIEGK
+83 GCTAKKILTFMEGK

-117 LILYT
+117 LILYS

-127 SGNKELRINP
+127 SGTKELRINP

-154 QPGQETQ
+154 QSGQELNAGQDLQVNTLQ
-161 AETDSFANKPQ
+161 EKSQ
-172 PPLLPQSACSLSPQF
+172 QPLLPQSACSLSPQF

-219 FEGLGKSCLEKLTA
+219 FKGLGKSCLEKLTA
-233 AFINLSIFCA
+233 AFMNLSIFCA

-265 QYIYLATASVAHFP
+265 QYLYLVTASVAHFP

-295 AIPTSGCTLV
+295 AIPASGCTLV

-317 VSGETASRFGRIL
+317 VSGETSSRFGRIL
-330 SSASSGSAASASSS
+330 SSAVSGSAA
-344 ATSSSS
+344 TSPTL
-350 ATGPSGGESSL
+350 ASGGESSL
-361 LAELTDGNLVKALA
+361 PPELTDGNLVKALA
-375 ESALEFS
+375 EAALEFS
-382 LLCVC
+382 ILCVC
-387 GKDAEGNPLY
+387 GKDLEGNPLY
-397 KRSSF
+397 KRSNF
-402 FNEETN
+402 FDEEKNAN
-408 AASSNT
+408 AANT

-479 KHSSYKIQQNIQIS
+479 KYSSYKIQQNIQIS
-493 LEEWYSSYKSAFLYK
+493 LEEWFSSYKSASLYK

-525 PVLSPYIM
+525 PLLSPYIM

-596 VHKVDKDRQ
+596 VHKVDKDKQ

-612 KLQLDGMNLPLD
+612 KSELDGMNLPQD

-677 LEVVLDS
+677 LEVALDS
-684 GNSVAGKP
+684 GNSVAGRP
-692 VELNKKAPNAQL
+692 TELNKKAPNAQL

>member
-1 MAIITPKVQRIIDW
+1 MNISPRAQSIIDW
-15 RESMSVMDEEMFFDI
+15 RESMATMNEVMFFDI
-30 MRMYLGELKTP
+30 MRMYLGEIKTP
-41 YNKQNLI
+41 YNKQKLI
-48 EGLSSFLR
+48 EELSSFLR

-69 SGDLKILTVVKNIR
+69 TGDLKILTVVKNIR
-83 GCTAKKILAFIEGK
+83 NCTTKKILSFIEGK
-97 VQNPR
+97 VQNSK
-102 FLNDLNEHL
+102 FLNDLNEHI

-117 LILYT
+117 LILFN

-127 SGNKELRINP
+127 SGSTELRINP
-137 MLEDDLLPLL
+137 MLDDELLPLL

-154 QPGQETQ
+154 QP
-161 AETDSFANKPQ
+161 TDSATDSSVKSAQ
-172 PPLLPQSACSLSPQF
+172 AADTSTDLPQEMQAGQTLQSSCSLSPQF

-219 FEGLGKSCLEKLTA
+219 FRGLGKSCLEKLTA
-233 AFINLSIFCA
+233 AFTNLSIFCA
-243 LEKGISV
+243 MEKGSSV

-257 FAAMEEKA
+257 FASMEEKS
-265 QYIYLATASVAHFP
+265 QYVYLATASVAHFP
-279 RKTMQVNAQ
+279 RKTMQMNAQ

-295 AIPTSGCTLV
+295 AIPNSGCTLV

-317 VSGETASRFGRIL
+317 VAGETASRFGRIL
-330 SSASSGSAASASSS
+330 SSASASSS
-344 ATSSSS
+344 VGDET
-350 ATGPSGGESSL
+350 SL
-361 LAELTDGNLVKALA
+361 LAELTDGSLVKALA
-375 ESALEFS
+375 DAALEFS
-382 LLCVC
+382 LLSVC
-387 GKDAEGNPLY
+387 GKDLEGNTLY

-402 FNEETN
+402 FDEEKNT
-408 AASSNT
+408 ASSNA

-424 VTLLPGLNL
+424 VTLLPGLSL
-433 HELLPFVHFMQIK
+433 YELLPFVHFMQIK
-446 HYDTAAVFEINRAC
+446 HYDTAAVFEINRSC
-460 AIRAFDAG
+460 AIRAFDSG

-479 KHSSYKIQQNIQIS
+479 KYSSYKIQQNIRIS
-493 LEEWYSSYKSAFLYK
+493 LEEWFSSYKSASLYK

-525 PVLSPYIM
+525 PVLSPYIT
-533 EELSAGVFFLSFAD
+533 EELSAGVFFLAFTD
-547 DAKAQN
+547 DVKAQT

-558 GLDFIGNMKLAPGQ
+558 GLDFIGNMKLAPSQ

-590 KEKKAP
+590 KEKKEI
-596 VHKVDKDRQ
+596 VHKVDREKQ
-605 KAILDEL
+605 KEILDALKSEL
-612 KLQLDGMNLPLD
+612 EEMNLPQD
-624 QKEGLLDRINRRI
+624 QKEGLLDRINRKI

-677 LEVVLDS
+677 LEVELD
-684 GNSVAGKP
+684 GGQSVAGRP
-692 VELNKKAPNAQL
+692 LDLNKKTHGAQL
-704 ILELSSS
+704 LLEISSS
-711 GEKICIPVSSAV
+711 GENICIPVSSAV

>member
-1 MAIITPKVQRIIDW
+1 MAVITPKVQRIIDW

-41 YNKQNLI
+41 YNKQKLI

-69 SGDLKILTVVKNIR
+69 SGDLKILTLVKNIR
-83 GCTAKKILAFIEGK
+83 DCTAKKILTFIEGK

-117 LILYT
+117 LILYS

-127 SGNKELRINP
+127 SGTKELRINP

-154 QPGQETQ
+154 QSGQELQ
-161 AETDSFANKPQ
+161 AETDSFANKSQ
-172 PPLLPQSACSLSPQF
+172 QPLLPQSACSLSPQF

-295 AIPTSGCTLV
+295 AIPASGCTLV

-317 VSGETASRFGRIL
+317 VSGETSSRFGRIL
-330 SSASSGSAASASSS
+330 SSAASGSAA
-344 ATSSSS
+344 TSPSL
-350 ATGPSGGESSL
+350 ASGGESSL

-375 ESALEFS
+375 EAALEFS
-382 LLCVC
+382 ILCVC
-387 GKDAEGNPLY
+387 GKDLEGNPLY

-402 FNEETN
+402 FDEETN

-479 KHSSYKIQQNIQIS
+479 KYSSYKIQQNIQIS
-493 LEEWYSSYKSAFLYK
+493 LEEWFSSYKSASLYK

-525 PVLSPYIM
+525 PLLSPYIM

-547 DAKAQN
+547 DAKAQS

-596 VHKVDKDRQ
+596 VHKVDKEKQ

-612 KLQLDGMNLPLD
+612 KSELDGMNLPQD

-677 LEVVLDS
+677 LEVALDS
-684 GNSVAGKP
+684 GNSVAGRP
-692 VELNKKAPNAQL
+692 AELNKKAPNAQL

>member
-1 MAIITPKVQRIIDW
+1 MAVITPKVQRIIDW

-69 SGDLKILTVVKNIR
+69 SGDLKILTLVKNIR
-83 GCTAKKILAFIEGK
+83 GCTAKKILTFMEGK

-117 LILYT
+117 LILYS

-127 SGNKELRINP
+127 SGTKELRINP

-154 QPGQETQ
+154 QSGQEMNAGQDLQVNTLQ
-161 AETDSFANKPQ
+161 EKSQ
-172 PPLLPQSACSLSPQF
+172 QPLLPQSACSLSPQF

-219 FEGLGKSCLEKLTA
+219 FKRLGKSCLEKLTA
-233 AFINLSIFCA
+233 AFMNLSIFCA

-265 QYIYLATASVAHFP
+265 QYLYLVTASVAHFP

-295 AIPTSGCTLV
+295 AIPNSGCTLV

-317 VSGETASRFGRIL
+317 VSGETSSRFGRIL
-330 SSASSGSAASASSS
+330 SSAASGSAA
-344 ATSSSS
+344 TSSSL
-350 ATGPSGGESSL
+350 ASGGESSL

-375 ESALEFS
+375 EAALEFS
-382 LLCVC
+382 ILCVC
-387 GKDAEGNPLY
+387 GKDLEGNPLY
-397 KRSSF
+397 KRSDF
-402 FNEETN
+402 FDEETN
-408 AASSNT
+408 HSATNT

-479 KHSSYKIQQNIQIS
+479 KYSSYKIQQNIQIS
-493 LEEWYSSYKSAFLYK
+493 LEEWFSSYKSASLYK

-525 PVLSPYIM
+525 PLLSPYIM

-547 DAKAQN
+547 DAKAQS

-596 VHKVDKDRQ
+596 VHKVDKDKQ

-612 KLQLDGMNLPLD
+612 KSELDGMNLPQD

-677 LEVVLDS
+677 LEVALDS
-684 GNSVAGKP
+684 GNSVAGRP
-692 VELNKKAPNAQL
+692 AELNKKAPNAQL

-711 GEKICIPVSSAV
+711 GEKICITVSSAV